1 MAEAKL
7 QAMESDLLDKQVTDS
22 FAGENQRWQRAK
34 TYRRNDGKARKDGPK
49 KRQLC
54 ACFQGH
60 QRGRRCRA

>member
-34 TYRRNDGKARKDGPK
+34 TYRRNDGKARKDGIK
-49 KRQLC
+49 NVNCVHASKDISAVAAVVQ
-54 ACFQGH
+54 
-60 QRGRRCRA
+60 